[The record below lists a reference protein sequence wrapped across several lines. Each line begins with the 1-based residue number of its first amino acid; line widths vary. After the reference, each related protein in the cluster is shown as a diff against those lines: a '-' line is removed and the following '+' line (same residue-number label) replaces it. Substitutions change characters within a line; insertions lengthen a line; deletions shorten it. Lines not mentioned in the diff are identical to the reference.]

1 MIYYV
6 LDGLVEVEN
15 VSYNGKKLVIEKVQ
29 ENTFIGFIS
38 DMHKVDLQSSG
49 LAVTPV
55 KALMFSEAMM
65 EKLMDNDKFSIFF
78 YQETSSRIF
87 KMYKTVLAKVLFSPD
102 EIMAYYIL
110 DNADNGM
117 FSLKSSYSLC
127 ENIGISRRGIYNI
140 LYRFEELNCIRKVE
154 SSVYK
159 VTDRHGLVNRAEHM
173 ISFMAGSA
181 GN

>member
-1 MIYYV
+1 M
-6 LDGLVEVEN
+6 
-15 VSYNGKKLVIEKVQ
+15 IEKVQ

-65 EKLMDNDKFSIFF
+65 EKLMKNDKFSIFF

-110 DNADNGM
+110 DNAHNGM
-117 FSLKSSYSLC
+117 FSFKSAYSLC
-127 ENIGISRRGIYNI
+127 ENIGISRRGIYI
-140 LYRFEELNCIRKVE
+140 YCI
-154 SSVYK
+154 
-159 VTDRHGLVNRAEHM
+159 
-173 ISFMAGSA
+173 GSKS
-181 GN
+181 